1 MKAMRIE
8 AKRWP
13 VLVGLMVMAALSVQ
27 PALAGTAEKMV
38 FAVQNV
44 RQDGTSNTRV
54 RVVEV
59 GRAASVGADPQ
70 VIGKTPTGPLADSIG
85 IPSAAAP
92 DEPFASEQQALDWV
106 RTDIESHMTDGIS
119 SSLVALRQ
127 LAEDASANQ
136 GLFSYTRVVN
146 VRNAA
151 GGVEERRVGT
161 TWTMTPTG
169 EIKSDGYS
177 ISPSTVVALL
187 YVRYSQAHV
196 YKGLPEEWNLQ
207 DAGKVTWQL
216 FQMDLSSSDSGF
228 TPVGSPTIFDTGGTY
243 DEPQWTWNAD
253 TNTADPPPPDMDGGV
268 RKLAQWSQK
277 HADGL
282 NAKII
287 LMDYG
292 RTVQP
297 VWKESEDGTLTAK
310 LVVNVDQRE
319 VKISTCDEQTVDY
332 INRGTYGAM
341 LNTPRD
347 YYFVTQGTPQ
357 KIGEAEKT
365 SLSKSHAYTQK
376 GRYRVP
382 RGKIAYLKVLLAKI
396 IVNPFAQTD
405 QERVLYDY
413 TEDPVNGLPEDHYV
427 HIAGVTVDYER
438 DSPYVFTGNVPGWG
452 DVCADTRSG
461 DFWINGTEQRW
472 IPVYEENYSAYECPD
487 RFNNESCGYTNH
499 TVYTVDG
506 SPTKNVCQAYDP
518 LFPRVCT
525 RSTVM
530 YKTVV
535 GHTSRMPN
543 TTSIS
548 YSGHCWNDDTGRSCS
563 TATIR
568 NIIDGPLHGV
578 FRENQRWSS
587 RIKLSNNDL
596 HYFLLNLDSI
606 TLKHN
611 TYDGLQEIDPPGV
624 IPETLTMRFINIPAP
639 MFVPWEVTSERT
651 LGRASLVT
659 WSSDGKNSQTSQIL
673 Q

>member
-8 AKRWP
+8 AKRWL
-13 VLVGLMVMAALSVQ
+13 VLVGLMVMAALSMQ

-54 RVVEV
+54 RLVEV

-70 VIGKTPTGPLADSIG
+70 VIGQTLTGPLADSIG

-92 DEPFASEQQALDWV
+92 PAGKPFASEQQALDWV

-127 LAEDASANQ
+127 LAEDAGANQ
-136 GLFSYTRVVN
+136 ALFSYTRVVN

-161 TWTMTPTG
+161 TWTMTPSGDVKT
-169 EIKSDGYS
+169 DGYS
-177 ISPSTVVALL
+177 ISPSTVVAVL

-228 TPVGSPTIFDTGGTY
+228 TPVGSPTTFDTDGTY
-243 DEPQWTWNAD
+243 DEPQWRWNAD

-297 VWKESEDGTLTAK
+297 VWKESEDGTLTAEE
-310 LVVNVDQRE
+310 LAVNVDQRE

-365 SLSKSHAYTQK
+365 SLYKSHAYTQK

-461 DFWINGTEQRW
+461 DFWINGKEQSW
-472 IPVYEENYSAYECPD
+472 IPVYEESYRAYEFPD
-487 RFNNESCGYTNH
+487 PFSQGEYVNH
-499 TVYTVDG
+499 TVYTVGGPPTMDG
-506 SPTKNVCQAYDP
+506 CKSFN
-518 LFPRVCT
+518 LFNDCAK
-525 RSTVM
+525 
-530 YKTVV
+530 YGAADKTLL
-535 GHTSRMPN
+535 GYTNRMPS
-543 TTSIS
+543 TIKIS
-548 YSGHCWNDDTGRSCS
+548 YVSHPEVDGEGGYYDHKE
-563 TATIR
+563 TIE
-568 NIIDGPLHGV
+568 I
-578 FRENQRWSS
+578 ENV
-587 RIKLSNNDL
+587 INA
-596 HYFLLNLDSI
+596 
-606 TLKHN
+606 
-611 TYDGLQEIDPPGV
+611 YDGLQEIDPPGG
-624 IPETLTMRFINIPAP
+624 IQSKLMLS
-639 MFVPWEVTSERT
+639 PWKRLKKQTISQ
-651 LGRASLVT
+651 ASLIKWVGSGKKITYCTKRSGT
-659 WSSDGKNSQTSQIL
+659 WPNRKCVESMPLHKYVIAKIL